1 MVIFIDSFRVLIL
14 MNYYDSSTRERG
26 LKGRLYWIIRFFV
39 SSSRGRVWIVYFIE
53 LIITTIR
60 PGEGLNGRFCWFF
73 STFRPRVEGG
83 GGGRRFGH
91 GYNHGENQ
99 RTNHWYV
106 DHIQRKTSK
115 LIHFWG
121 KLWIKGWKH
130 CFNHIQIKKHL
141 IQFNFI
147 EYTKMFNLIIR
158 KKKRMYIFF

>member
-1 MVIFIDSFRVLIL
+1 MVDFVDCSRLF
-14 MNYYDSSTRERG
+14 DQG
-26 LKGRLYWIIRFFV
+26 LK
-39 SSSRGRVWIVYFIE
+39 
-53 LIITTIR
+53 
-60 PGEGLNGRFCWFF
+60 
-73 STFRPRVEGG
+73 G

-158 KKKRMYIFF
+158 KKNECISSFKRYLKKNKLWIAINFNFIIMKAKFELKNAQTVNA